1 MSLITFDVKFKNKVD
16 NDSVKLLPDSELQ
29 QLKLMICGKYKIYDL
44 NNLFIYYKGNL
55 ITESDITKIKEIFK
69 MKKVRIEISETPIE
83 KKTESFK
90 YFCKCRA
97 GATSICDKCDEF
109 LCDNCYKKKKHIN
122 HTNKIIKLSDYH
134 QYIKSTLKEFAS
146 ELDSKILNDE
156 AYQFFQYWGYDVE
169 NEINN
174 INSAYEYIKNQL
186 EDIKQLQIDYIMALG
201 EANKYEQLK
210 QQIEN
215 VINQYANID
224 TEAEIEKIFE
234 EKKMIIQSSKEIL
247 TWYNELKNHCLNYT
261 KTIKDIQTFNQILLK
276 EIKDK
281 FNITKKRYSQLP
293 FVNGFM
299 NGSMLSKSVMFN
311 NNANNL
317 VNINNNMN
325 NNIIDTSNKNN
336 FIDTST
342 KKENPNNAQ
351 NNANKLATPKSNLN
365 NNFNAESSKQNN
377 KNGSGNFE
385 DDSNEK
391 ENKYKENSPFNEQ
404 SMAAN
409 ESLNI
414 SHMSQGKKREKILF
428 KLKDDH
434 RIIIF
439 FITKQSFKEKNF
451 YDRGNFRRDF
461 TTEADVIQLNLYGK
475 LFMLGG
481 KNFNKFYYYDFPSNS
496 IYYINNSLYSH
507 YYGSMVY
514 CPKYNMIYILG
525 GNNQIKCEACYLNNS
540 NLKKLTWKPLPSLN
554 EERQE
559 FATIYFDDY
568 IYVFFGF
575 SSKKGINLSSIER
588 INVNTNTQF
597 EVVYVNEQ
605 ITLSSLGCA
614 KFVDDAE
621 NNKEGNEGILLL
633 GGFDGQN
640 YVDTSLV
647 FNPREMKIRDCD
659 IVIPNMSK
667 HFQFLFHKESAF
679 IEFDNGAQLIFDM
692 KNNVHLLTS
701 DSYELFSEAQ

>member
-1 MSLITFDVKFKNKVD
+1 MSLITFDIKFKNKVD
-16 NDSVKLLPDSELQ
+16 NESVRLLPDSELQ

-83 KKTESFK
+83 KKKEAFK
-90 YFCKCRA
+90 YYCKCKS

-109 LCDNCYKKKKHIN
+109 LCDNCFKKKKHIN
-122 HTNKIIKLSDYH
+122 HTDKIIKLSDYH
-134 QYIKSTLKEFAS
+134 TYIKSTLKEFAS
-146 ELDSKILNDE
+146 ELDSNILNDE
-156 AYQFFQYWGYDVE
+156 AYQFFQYWNYDVE
-169 NEINN
+169 NEVNN
-174 INSAYEYIKNQL
+174 INNAYEYIKNQL
-186 EDIKQLQIDYIMALG
+186 EDIKQMQIDYIMILG

-215 VINQYANID
+215 VINQYSNID
-224 TEAEIEKIFE
+224 TEAEIEKIIE
-234 EKKMIIQSSKEIL
+234 EKKIIFQSSKEIL
-247 TWYNELKNHCLNYT
+247 TWYNELKNQCLNYT

-293 FVNGFM
+293 VINNQLINEM
-299 NGSMLSKSVMFN
+299 MSKSALFN

-317 VNINNNMN
+317 ITLNHNMN
-325 NNIIDTSNKNN
+325 NNMIDTNKDN
-336 FIDTST
+336 FIDTNT
-342 KKENPNNAQ
+342 KKENPKDVQ
-351 NNANKLATPKSNLN
+351 NKLTTPKGILK
-365 NNFNAESSKQNN
+365 NNFNNESSKQNN
-377 KNGSGNFE
+377 KNGVVSFE
-385 DDSNEK
+385 EGSNEK
-391 ENKYKENSPFNEQ
+391 EVENKQGSPYNDQ
-404 SMAAN
+404 SLAAN

-414 SHMSQGKKREKILF
+414 SHLSQGRKKEKILF

-439 FITKQSFKEKNF
+439 YIAKQSFKEKNF
-451 YDRGNFRRDF
+451 YDKGNFRRDF
-461 TTEADVIQLNLYGK
+461 TTEADVIQLNLLGK

-481 KNFNKFYYYDFPSNS
+481 KNFNKFYYYDYPSNS
-496 IYYINNSLYSH
+496 IFYINNSLYSH

-514 CPKYNMIYILG
+514 CPKYNMIYLIG
-525 GNNQIKCEACYLNNS
+525 GNNQIKCETCYLNNS

-575 SSKKGINLSSIER
+575 SSKKGVNLSSIER

-614 KFVDDAE
+614 KFIDDAD

-647 FNPREMKIRDCD
+647 FNPRELKIRDCD

-679 IEFDNGAQLIFDM
+679 IEFDNGEQLIFDM

>member
-1 MSLITFDVKFKNKVD
+1 MSLITFDIKFKNKVD
-16 NDSVKLLPDSELQ
+16 SDSVRLLPDSELQ

-55 ITESDITKIKEIFK
+55 ITENDITKIKEIFK

-83 KKTESFK
+83 KKTDTFK
-90 YFCKCRA
+90 YFCKCKS

-109 LCDNCYKKKKHIN
+109 LCDNCFKKKKHIN
-122 HTNKIIKLSDYH
+122 HTDKIIKLPEYH

-174 INSAYEYIKNQL
+174 INNAYEYIKNQL

-224 TEAEIEKIFE
+224 TEAEFEKIFE
-234 EKKMIIQSSKEIL
+234 EKKIIMQSSKEIL
-247 TWYNELKNHCLNYT
+247 TWYNELKNQCLNYT

-281 FNITKKRYSQLP
+281 FNITKKRYSQIP
-293 FVNGFM
+293 FINNFLN
-299 NGSMLSKSVMFN
+299 NGSMLSKSVLFN
-311 NNANNL
+311 NNPNTNNL
-317 VNINNNMN
+317 VNINNKMN
-325 NNIIDTSNKNN
+325 NNIIDTANKNN
-336 FIDTST
+336 FIDTNT
-342 KKENPNNAQ
+342 KKDNQYQ
-351 NNANKLATPKSNLN
+351 NKDSNSNNKLATPKNNLN
-365 NNFNAESSKQNN
+365 NNFNNESSKQNN
-377 KNGSGNFE
+377 RNGIPHYDDGSG
-385 DDSNEK
+385 EK
-391 ENKYKENSPFNEQ
+391 ENNEQ
-404 SMAAN
+404 SMVVN
-409 ESLNI
+409 ESLNT
-414 SHMSQGKKREKILF
+414 SHLSQGKKREKVIF

-439 FITKQSFKEKNF
+439 FIAKQSFKEKNF
-451 YDRGNFRRDF
+451 YDKGNFRRDF
-461 TTEADVIQLNLYGK
+461 TTEADVIQLNLIGK

-481 KNFNKFYYYDFPSNS
+481 KNFNKFYYYDFASNS

-514 CPKYNMIYILG
+514 CPKYNMIYLLG
-525 GNNQIKCEACYLNNS
+525 GNNQIKCETCYLNNN

-559 FATIYFDDY
+559 FATIYFNDY

-614 KFVDDAE
+614 NFVDDVE

-647 FNPREMKIRDCD
+647 FNPGEMKIRDCD

-679 IEFDNGAQLIFDM
+679 IEFDNGSQLIFDM
-692 KNNVHLLTS
+692 KNNVHLLTN
-701 DSYELFSEAQ
+701 DSYELFSEAH

>member
-16 NDSVKLLPDSELQ
+16 NESVRLLPDSELQ

-44 NNLFIYYKGNL
+44 NTLFIYYKGNL
-55 ITESDITKIKEIFK
+55 ITENDMTKIKEIFK
-69 MKKVRIEISETPIE
+69 MKRVRIEISETPLQQ
-83 KKTESFK
+83 KKEDFK
-90 YFCKCRA
+90 YFCNCKA

-109 LCDNCYKKKKHIN
+109 LCDSCYKKKKHIN

-134 QYIKSTLKEFAS
+134 SYIKTTLKEFAS
-146 ELDSKILNDE
+146 ELDNKILNDE

-169 NEINN
+169 NEVNN
-174 INSAYEYIKNQL
+174 INNAYEYLKNQL

-215 VINQYANID
+215 VISQYANID
-224 TEAEIEKIFE
+224 TEAEFEKIFE
-234 EKKMIIQSSKEIL
+234 EKKLIMQSSKEIL
-247 TWYNELKNHCLNYT
+247 TWYNELKNQCLNYT

-281 FNITKKRYSQLP
+281 FNITKKRYSQIP
-293 FVNGFM
+293 FVNNYLT
-299 NGSMLSKSVMFN
+299 NGSALSKSILLN
-311 NNANNL
+311 TNNL
-317 VNINNNMN
+317 LSMNNNM
-325 NNIIDTSNKNN
+325 IDTSNKNN
-336 FIDTST
+336 FIDTSN
-342 KKENPNNAQ
+342 KKENSNSKEIN
-351 NNANKLATPKSNLN
+351 TPKGNLN
-365 NNFNAESSKQNN
+365 PNFNSDSKQNQ
-377 KNGSGNFE
+377 KNGVVSFE
-385 DDSNEK
+385 GGSDEK
-391 ENKYKENSPFNEQ
+391 EKEKSPYNEQ

-409 ESLNI
+409 ESLNTSHI
-414 SHMSQGKKREKILF
+414 SQGGKKREKCLF

-434 RIIIF
+434 RIVIF
-439 FITKQSFKEKNF
+439 FVSKQSFKEKNF
-451 YDRGNFRRDF
+451 YDKGNFRKDF
-461 TTEADVIQLNLYGK
+461 TTEADVIQLNLLGK

-481 KNFNKFYYYDFPSNS
+481 KNFNKFYYYDYSGNS

-514 CPKYNMIYILG
+514 CPKYNMIYLLG
-525 GNNQIKCEACYLNNS
+525 GNNQIKCETCYLNNT

-559 FATIYFDDY
+559 FASIYYDDY

-575 SSKKGINLSSIER
+575 SSKRGVNLSSIER

-614 KFVDDAE
+614 VFIDDTE
-621 NNKEGNEGILLL
+621 ISKEGNDGILLL

-679 IEFDNGAQLIFDM
+679 IEFDNGSQLIFDM
-692 KNNVHLLTS
+692 KNNVHLLTN

>member
-16 NDSVKLLPDSELQ
+16 NESVRLLPDSELQ

-44 NNLFIYYKGNL
+44 NSLFIYYKGNL
-55 ITESDITKIKEIFK
+55 ITENDMTKIKEIFK

-83 KKTESFK
+83 RKKEAFK
-90 YFCKCRA
+90 YFCKCKQ

-109 LCDNCYKKKKHIN
+109 LCDNCFKKKKHIN

-134 QYIKSTLKEFAS
+134 TYIKTTLKEFAS
-146 ELDSKILNDE
+146 ELDSNILNDE
-156 AYQFFQYWGYDVE
+156 AYQFFQYWNYDVE
-169 NEINN
+169 NEVNN
-174 INSAYEYIKNQL
+174 INNAYEYIKNQL
-186 EDIKQLQIDYIMALG
+186 EDIKQLQIDYIMTLG

-224 TEAEIEKIFE
+224 TEAEPEKIFE
-234 EKKMIIQSSKEIL
+234 EKKLIIQSSKEIL
-247 TWYNELKNHCLNYT
+247 TWYNELKNQCLNYT

-281 FNITKKRYSQLP
+281 FNNTKKRYSQLP
-293 FVNGFM
+293 FMNNLM
-299 NGSMLSKSVMFN
+299 NGSMLSNLYN
-311 NNANNL
+311 NNSNNL
-317 VNINNNMN
+317 INNNM
-325 NNIIDTSNKNN
+325 IDTSNKNN
-336 FIDTST
+336 LIDTST
-342 KKENPNNAQ
+342 KKENPKEVQ
-351 NNANKLATPKSNLN
+351 NKITTPKNNLN
-365 NNFNAESSKQNN
+365 HNFNNESSRENHK
-377 KNGSGNFE
+377 KGVSSFE
-385 DDSNEK
+385 EGSNEREK
-391 ENKYKENSPFNEQ
+391 EIKEGSPYNDQ
-404 SMAAN
+404 AIAAN
-409 ESLNI
+409 EPLNE
-414 SHMSQGKKREKILF
+414 SHLSQGKKKEKIIF

-439 FITKQSFKEKNF
+439 FIAKQSFKEKNF
-451 YDRGNFRRDF
+451 YDKGNFRRDF
-461 TTEADVIQLNLYGK
+461 TTEADVIQLNLLGK

-481 KNFNKFYYYDFPSNS
+481 KNFNKFYYYDYTSNS
-496 IYYINNSLYSH
+496 IFYINNSLYSH

-514 CPKYNMIYILG
+514 CPKYNMIYLIG
-525 GNNQIKCEACYLNNS
+525 GNNQIKCEACYINNS
-540 NLKKLTWKPLPSLN
+540 NLKKLAWKPLPSLN

-575 SSKKGINLSSIER
+575 SSKKGVNLSSIER

-614 KFVDDAE
+614 NFIDDSD
-621 NNKEGNEGILLL
+621 NSKEGKEGILLL

-647 FNPREMKIRDCD
+647 FNPKEMKIRDCD

-679 IEFDNGAQLIFDM
+679 IEFDNGTQLIFDM

>member
-1 MSLITFDVKFKNKVD
+1 MSLITFDVKYKNKVD
-16 NDSVKLLPDSELQ
+16 SESVRLLPESELQ

-55 ITESDITKIKEIFK
+55 IVDSDVTKIKEIFK
-69 MKKVRIEISETPIE
+69 MKKVRIEISETPLE
-83 KKTESFK
+83 KKKEAFK
-90 YFCKCRA
+90 YYCKCKS

-109 LCDNCYKKKKHIN
+109 LCDNCFKKKKHIN

-134 QYIKSTLKEFAS
+134 SYIKSTLKEFAS
-146 ELDSKILNDE
+146 ELDNKILNDE
-156 AYQFFQYWGYDVE
+156 AYQFFQYWSYDVE
-169 NEINN
+169 NEVNN
-174 INSAYEYIKNQL
+174 INNAYEYIKNQL
-186 EDIKQLQIDYIMALG
+186 EDIKQLQIDYIIALG

-215 VINQYANID
+215 VINQYANIN
-224 TEAEIEKIFE
+224 TEAEVEKIIE
-234 EKKMIIQSSKEIL
+234 EKKLIFQSSKEIL
-247 TWYNELKNHCLNYT
+247 TWYNELKNQCLNYT

-281 FNITKKRYSQLP
+281 FNITKKRYSQMP
-293 FVNGFM
+293 FISNYLM
-299 NGSMLSKSVMFN
+299 NGSMLSKSVLFN
-311 NNANNL
+311 NNNNL

-336 FIDTST
+336 FIDTSN
-342 KKENPNNAQ
+342 KKD
-351 NNANKLATPKSNLN
+351 NLN
-365 NNFNAESSKQNN
+365 NIQNKLTTPKNNLDNNFNTDSSKQNK
-377 KNGSGNFE
+377 KNGVLFE
-385 DDSNEK
+385 DGSNEK
-391 ENKYKENSPFNEQ
+391 EKDKSKDNSPFNET
-404 SMAAN
+404 SMVNN
-409 ESLNI
+409 ESLNE
-414 SHMSQGKKREKILF
+414 SHISQGKKKDKVLF

-434 RIIIF
+434 KIIIF
-439 FITKQSFKEKNF
+439 YISKQSFKEKNF
-451 YDRGNFRRDF
+451 YDKGNFRKDF
-461 TTEADVIQLNLYGK
+461 TTEADVIQLNLMGK

-481 KNFNKFYYYDFPSNS
+481 KNFNKFYYYDYPSNS

-514 CPKYNMIYILG
+514 CPKYNMIYLLG
-525 GNNQIKCEACYLNNS
+525 GNNQIKCETCYLNNA

-559 FATIYFDDY
+559 FASIYFDDY

-614 KFVDDAE
+614 NFVDDTE
-621 NNKEGNEGILLL
+621 INKEGNEGILLL

>member
-1 MSLITFDVKFKNKVD
+1 MSLITFDIKFKNKVD

-44 NNLFIYYKGNL
+44 NNLFIYYKGNP
-55 ITESDITKIKEIFK
+55 ITESDVTKIKEIFK
-69 MKKVRIEISETPIE
+69 MKKVRIEISETPLQ
-83 KKTESFK
+83 KKDDGFK
-90 YFCKCRA
+90 YFCKCKS

-109 LCDNCYKKKKHIN
+109 LCDNCFKKKKHIN

-134 QYIKSTLKEFAS
+134 QYIKATLKEIAS

-169 NEINN
+169 NEVNN
-174 INSAYEYIKNQL
+174 INNAYEYIKNQL

-224 TEAEIEKIFE
+224 TEAEFEKIFE
-234 EKKMIIQSSKEIL
+234 EKKIIMQSSKEIL
-247 TWYNELKNHCLNYT
+247 TWYNELKNQCLNYT

-281 FNITKKRYSQLP
+281 FNITKKRYSQIP
-293 FVNGFM
+293 FVNNYLM
-299 NGSMLSKSVMFN
+299 NGSMLSKSVLFN
-311 NNANNL
+311 NNNNL
-317 VNINNNMN
+317 INLNNNMNN

-342 KKENPNNAQ
+342 KKENPKEDELNIQ
-351 NNANKLATPKSNLN
+351 NKLATPKSNLN
-365 NNFNAESSKQNN
+365 NNFNSGSKQNIN
-377 KNGSGNFE
+377 KSDEPAFE
-385 DDSNEK
+385 D
-391 ENKYKENSPFNEQ
+391 NSPFNDQ
-404 SMAAN
+404 SMAVN
-409 ESLNI
+409 ESLNT
-414 SHMSQGKKREKILF
+414 SHLSQGKKKRELLF

-434 RIIIF
+434 KIIIF
-439 FITKQSFKEKNF
+439 YIGKQSFKEKNF
-451 YDRGNFRRDF
+451 YDKGNFRRDF
-461 TTEADVIQLNLYGK
+461 TTEADVIQLNLMGK

-481 KNFNKFYYYDFPSNS
+481 KNFNKFYYYDYPSNS
-496 IYYINNSLYSH
+496 IYYLNTALYSH

-514 CPKYNMIYILG
+514 CPKYNMIYLLG
-525 GNNQIKCEACYLNNS
+525 GNGEVRCETCYLNNA

-559 FATIYFDDY
+559 FASIYFDDY

-588 INVNTNTQF
+588 INVNTNSQF

-614 KFVDDAE
+614 IFVDDVE
-621 NNKEGNEGILLL
+621 TTKEGNDGILLL

-679 IEFDNGAQLIFDM
+679 IEFENGSQLIFDM

>member
-16 NDSVKLLPDSELQ
+16 SESVRLLPESELQ

-55 ITESDITKIKEIFK
+55 ITDSDVTKIKEIFK
-69 MKKVRIEISETPIE
+69 MKKVRIEISETPLD
-83 KKTESFK
+83 KKKEAFK
-90 YFCKCRA
+90 YYCKCKS

-109 LCDNCYKKKKHIN
+109 LCDNCFKKKKHIN

-134 QYIKSTLKEFAS
+134 SYIKSTLKEFAS
-146 ELDSKILNDE
+146 ELDNKILNDE
-156 AYQFFQYWGYDVE
+156 AYQFFQYWSYDVE
-169 NEINN
+169 NEVNN
-174 INSAYEYIKNQL
+174 INNAYEYIKNQL
-186 EDIKQLQIDYIMALG
+186 EDIKQLQIDYIIALG

-224 TEAEIEKIFE
+224 TEAEVEKIIE
-234 EKKMIIQSSKEIL
+234 EKKLIFQSSKEIL
-247 TWYNELKNHCLNYT
+247 TWYNELKNQCLNYT

-281 FNITKKRYSQLP
+281 FNITKKRYSQIP
-293 FVNGFM
+293 FISNYLM
-299 NGSMLSKSVMFN
+299 NGSMLSKSVLFN
-311 NNANNL
+311 NNNNL

-336 FIDTST
+336 FIDTSN
-342 KKENPNNAQ
+342 KKDTFNNIQ
-351 NNANKLATPKSNLN
+351 NKLITPKNN
-365 NNFNAESSKQNN
+365 IGNNFNTDSSKQNN
-377 KNGSGNFE
+377 KNGVSFE
-385 DDSNEK
+385 DGSNEK
-391 ENKYKENSPFNEQ
+391 EKDKSKDNSPFNET
-404 SMAAN
+404 SMVNN
-409 ESLNI
+409 ESLNE
-414 SHMSQGKKREKILF
+414 SHISQGKKKDKVLF

-434 RIIIF
+434 KIIIF
-439 FITKQSFKEKNF
+439 YISKQSFKEKNF
-451 YDRGNFRRDF
+451 YDKANFRKDF
-461 TTEADVIQLNLYGK
+461 TTEADVVQLNLMGK

-481 KNFNKFYYYDFPSNS
+481 KNFNKFYYYDYPSNS

-514 CPKYNMIYILG
+514 CPKYNMIYLLG
-525 GNNQIKCEACYLNNS
+525 GNNQIKCETCYLNNA

-559 FATIYFDDY
+559 FASIYFDDY

-614 KFVDDAE
+614 NFVDDTE
-621 NNKEGNEGILLL
+621 ISKEGNDGILLL

>member
-1 MSLITFDVKFKNKVD
+1 
-16 NDSVKLLPDSELQ
+16 
-29 QLKLMICGKYKIYDL
+29 
-44 NNLFIYYKGNL
+44 
-55 ITESDITKIKEIFK
+55 
-69 MKKVRIEISETPIE
+69 
-83 KKTESFK
+83 
-90 YFCKCRA
+90 
-97 GATSICDKCDEF
+97 
-109 LCDNCYKKKKHIN
+109 
-122 HTNKIIKLSDYH
+122 
-134 QYIKSTLKEFAS
+134 
-146 ELDSKILNDE
+146 
-156 AYQFFQYWGYDVE
+156 
-169 NEINN
+169 
-174 INSAYEYIKNQL
+174 
-186 EDIKQLQIDYIMALG
+186 
-201 EANKYEQLK
+201 
-210 QQIEN
+210 
-215 VINQYANID
+215 
-224 TEAEIEKIFE
+224 
-234 EKKMIIQSSKEIL
+234 
-247 TWYNELKNHCLNYT
+247 
-261 KTIKDIQTFNQILLK
+261 
-276 EIKDK
+276 
-281 FNITKKRYSQLP
+281 
-293 FVNGFM
+293 
-299 NGSMLSKSVMFN
+299 
-311 NNANNL
+311 
-317 VNINNNMN
+317 
-325 NNIIDTSNKNN
+325 
-336 FIDTST
+336 
-342 KKENPNNAQ
+342 
-351 NNANKLATPKSNLN
+351 
-365 NNFNAESSKQNN
+365 
-377 KNGSGNFE
+377 
-385 DDSNEK
+385 
-391 ENKYKENSPFNEQ
+391 
-404 SMAAN
+404 
-409 ESLNI
+409 
-414 SHMSQGKKREKILF
+414 MSQGKKREKILF

-514 CPKYNMIYILG
+514 CPKYNMIYLLG

-692 KNNVHLLTS
+692 KNKVHLLTS

>member
-16 NDSVKLLPDSELQ
+16 NESVRLLPDSELQ

-44 NNLFIYYKGNL
+44 NTLFIYYKGNL
-55 ITESDITKIKEIFK
+55 ITQSDMTKIKEIFK
-69 MKKVRIEISETPIE
+69 MKRVRIEISETPLE
-83 KKTESFK
+83 KKKEDFK
-90 YFCKCRA
+90 YFCSCKA

-109 LCDNCYKKKKHIN
+109 LCDSCFKKKKHIN

-134 QYIKSTLKEFAS
+134 SYIKTTLKDFAS
-146 ELDSKILNDE
+146 ELDNKILNDE

-174 INSAYEYIKNQL
+174 INTAYEYLKNQL

-224 TEAEIEKIFE
+224 TEAEFEKIFE
-234 EKKMIIQSSKEIL
+234 EKKIIMQSSKEIL
-247 TWYNELKNHCLNYT
+247 TWYNELKNQCLNYT

-276 EIKDK
+276 EVKDK
-281 FNITKKRYSQLP
+281 FNITKKRYSQIP
-293 FVNGFM
+293 FINNNFM
-299 NGSMLSKSVMFN
+299 NGSALAKSFLFN
-311 NNANNL
+311 NNNNNL
-317 VNINNNMN
+317 LNMN
-325 NNIIDTSNKNN
+325 NNLIDTNKNN
-336 FIDTST
+336 FIDTSN
-342 KKENPNNAQ
+342 KKESSNSKEIDNAQ
-351 NNANKLATPKSNLN
+351 NDQ
-365 NNFNAESSKQNN
+365 NFNSDSKNN
-377 KNGSGNFE
+377 PKNGVVSFE
-385 DDSNEK
+385 GGSDEK
-391 ENKYKENSPFNEQ
+391 DKDRYNEQ

-409 ESLNI
+409 ESLNT
-414 SHMSQGKKREKILF
+414 SHLSQGGKKREKCLF

-439 FITKQSFKEKNF
+439 FISKQSFKEKNF
-451 YDRGNFRRDF
+451 YDKGNFRKDF
-461 TTEADVIQLNLYGK
+461 TTEADVIQLNLLGK

-481 KNFNKFYYYDFPSNS
+481 KNFNKFYYYHFSSNS
-496 IYYINNSLYSH
+496 VYYINNSLYSH

-514 CPKYNMIYILG
+514 CPKYNMIYLLG
-525 GNNQIKCEACYLNNS
+525 GNNQTKCETCYLS
-540 NLKKLTWKPLPSLN
+540 NTSLKKLTWKPLPSLN

-559 FATIYFDDY
+559 FASIYFDDY

-575 SSKKGINLSSIER
+575 SSKRGVNLSSIER

-614 KFVDDAE
+614 IFIDDTE
-621 NNKEGNEGILLL
+621 ISKEGNDGILLL

-647 FNPREMKIRDCD
+647 FNPKEMKIRDCD

-679 IEFDNGAQLIFDM
+679 IEFDNGSQLIFDM
-692 KNNVHLLTS
+692 KNNVHLLTN

>member
-16 NDSVKLLPDSELQ
+16 SESVRLLPESELQ

-55 ITESDITKIKEIFK
+55 ITDSDVTKIKEIFK
-69 MKKVRIEISETPIE
+69 MKKVRIEISETPLE
-83 KKTESFK
+83 RKKEAFK
-90 YFCKCRA
+90 YYCKCKS

-109 LCDNCYKKKKHIN
+109 LCDNCFKKKKHIN

-134 QYIKSTLKEFAS
+134 SYIKSTLKEFAS
-146 ELDSKILNDE
+146 ELDNKILNDE
-156 AYQFFQYWGYDVE
+156 AYQFFQYWSYDVE
-169 NEINN
+169 NEVNN
-174 INSAYEYIKNQL
+174 INNAYEYIKNQL
-186 EDIKQLQIDYIMALG
+186 EDIKQLQIDYIIALG

-224 TEAEIEKIFE
+224 TEAEVEKIIE
-234 EKKMIIQSSKEIL
+234 EKKLIFQSSKEIL
-247 TWYNELKNHCLNYT
+247 TWYNELKNQCLNYT

-281 FNITKKRYSQLP
+281 FNITKKRYSQIP
-293 FVNGFM
+293 FISNYLM
-299 NGSMLSKSVMFN
+299 NGSMLSKSVLFN
-311 NNANNL
+311 NNNNL

-336 FIDTST
+336 FIDTSN
-342 KKENPNNAQ
+342 KKDTFNNIQ
-351 NNANKLATPKSNLN
+351 NKLVTPKNN
-365 NNFNAESSKQNN
+365 IGNNFNTDSSKQNN
-377 KNGSGNFE
+377 KNGVSFE
-385 DDSNEK
+385 DGSNEK
-391 ENKYKENSPFNEQ
+391 EKDKSKDNSPFNET
-404 SMAAN
+404 SMVNN
-409 ESLNI
+409 ESLNE
-414 SHMSQGKKREKILF
+414 SHISQGKKKDKVLF

-434 RIIIF
+434 KIIIF
-439 FITKQSFKEKNF
+439 YISKQSFKEKNF
-451 YDRGNFRRDF
+451 YDKANFRKDF
-461 TTEADVIQLNLYGK
+461 TTEADVVQLNLMGK
-475 LFMLGG
+475 LFLLGG
-481 KNFNKFYYYDFPSNS
+481 KNFNKFYYYDYPSNS

-514 CPKYNMIYILG
+514 CPKYNMIYLLG
-525 GNNQIKCEACYLNNS
+525 GNNQIKCETCYLNNA

-559 FATIYFDDY
+559 FASIYFDDY

-614 KFVDDAE
+614 NFVDDTE
-621 NNKEGNEGILLL
+621 ISKEGNDGILLL

>member
-16 NDSVKLLPDSELQ
+16 NESVRLLPDSELQ

-44 NNLFIYYKGNL
+44 NTLFIYYKGNL
-55 ITESDITKIKEIFK
+55 ITQSDMTKIKEIFK
-69 MKKVRIEISETPIE
+69 MKRVRIEISETPLE
-83 KKTESFK
+83 KKKEDFK
-90 YFCKCRA
+90 YFCSCKA

-109 LCDNCYKKKKHIN
+109 LCDSCFKKKKHIN

-134 QYIKSTLKEFAS
+134 SYIKTTLKDFAS
-146 ELDSKILNDE
+146 ELDNKILNDE

-169 NEINN
+169 NEVNN
-174 INSAYEYIKNQL
+174 INNAYEYLKNQL

-224 TEAEIEKIFE
+224 TEAEFEKIFE
-234 EKKMIIQSSKEIL
+234 EKKIIMQSSKEIL
-247 TWYNELKNHCLNYT
+247 TWYNELKNQCLNYT

-276 EIKDK
+276 EVKDK
-281 FNITKKRYSQLP
+281 FNITKKRYSQIP
-293 FVNGFM
+293 FINNNFM
-299 NGSMLSKSVMFN
+299 NGSALTKSFLFN
-311 NNANNL
+311 NNNNNNNNNL
-317 VNINNNMN
+317 LNMN
-325 NNIIDTSNKNN
+325 NNLIDTNKNN
-336 FIDTST
+336 FIDTSN
-342 KKENPNNAQ
+342 KKESSNSKEIENAQ
-351 NNANKLATPKSNLN
+351 NDQ
-365 NNFNAESSKQNN
+365 NFNSDSKNN
-377 KNGSGNFE
+377 PKNGVVSFE
-385 DDSNEK
+385 GGSDEK
-391 ENKYKENSPFNEQ
+391 DKDRYNEQ
-404 SMAAN
+404 SMAVN
-409 ESLNI
+409 ESLNT
-414 SHMSQGKKREKILF
+414 SHLSQGGKKREKCLF

-439 FITKQSFKEKNF
+439 FISKQSFKEKNF
-451 YDRGNFRRDF
+451 YDKGNFRKDF
-461 TTEADVIQLNLYGK
+461 TTEADVIQLNLLGK

-481 KNFNKFYYYDFPSNS
+481 KNFNKFYYYHFSSNS
-496 IYYINNSLYSH
+496 VYYINNSLYSH

-514 CPKYNMIYILG
+514 CPKYNMIYLLG
-525 GNNQIKCEACYLNNS
+525 GNNQTKCETCYLSNT
-540 NLKKLTWKPLPSLN
+540 NLKKLAWKPLPSLN

-559 FATIYFDDY
+559 FASIYFDDY

-575 SSKKGINLSSIER
+575 SSKRGVNLSSIER

-614 KFVDDAE
+614 IFIDDTE
-621 NNKEGNEGILLL
+621 ISKEGNDGILLL

-647 FNPREMKIRDCD
+647 FNPKEMKIRDCD

-679 IEFDNGAQLIFDM
+679 IEFDNGSQLIFDM

>member
-1 MSLITFDVKFKNKVD
+1 MSLITFDIKFKNKVD
-16 NDSVKLLPDSELQ
+16 SDSVRLLPDSELQ
-29 QLKLMICGKYKIYDL
+29 QLKLIICGKYKIYDL

-83 KKTESFK
+83 KKTDTFK
-90 YFCKCRA
+90 HFCKCKS

-109 LCDNCYKKKKHIN
+109 LCDNCFKKKKHIN
-122 HTNKIIKLSDYH
+122 HTDKIIKLPEYH

-174 INSAYEYIKNQL
+174 INNAYEYIKNQL

-224 TEAEIEKIFE
+224 TEADFEKIFE
-234 EKKMIIQSSKEIL
+234 EKKLIMQSSKEIL

-293 FVNGFM
+293 FINNYLN
-299 NGSMLSKSVMFN
+299 NGSMLSKSVLFN
-311 NNANNL
+311 NNLNSNNL

-342 KKENPNNAQ
+342 KKDNQYQ
-351 NNANKLATPKSNLN
+351 NKDNKLATPKNNLS
-365 NNFNAESSKQNN
+365 NNFNNESSRQNN
-377 KNGSGNFE
+377 KNGIPQY
-385 DDSNEK
+385 DDGSNDKEK
-391 ENKYKENSPFNEQ
+391 DNEQ
-404 SMAAN
+404 SMAVN
-409 ESLNI
+409 ESINESNL
-414 SHMSQGKKREKILF
+414 SQGKKREKIIF

-434 RIIIF
+434 RMIIF
-439 FITKQSFKEKNF
+439 FIAKQSFKEKNF
-451 YDRGNFRRDF
+451 YDKGNFRRDF
-461 TTEADVIQLNLYGK
+461 TTEADVIQLNLIGK

-481 KNFNKFYYYDFPSNS
+481 KNFNKFYYYDFSSNS
-496 IYYINNSLYSH
+496 IYFINNSLYSH

-514 CPKYNMIYILG
+514 CPKYNMIYLLG
-525 GNNQIKCEACYLNNS
+525 GNNQIKCETCYLNNN

-559 FATIYFDDY
+559 FATIYFNDY

-614 KFVDDAE
+614 NFVDDAE

-679 IEFDNGAQLIFDM
+679 IEFDNGSQLIFDM
-692 KNNVHLLTS
+692 KNNVHLLTN

>member
-1 MSLITFDVKFKNKVD
+1 MSLITFDVKYKNKVD
-16 NDSVKLLPDSELQ
+16 SESVRLLPESELQ

-55 ITESDITKIKEIFK
+55 IVDNDVTKIKEIFK
-69 MKKVRIEISETPIE
+69 MKKVRIEISETPLE
-83 KKTESFK
+83 KKKEAFK
-90 YFCKCRA
+90 YYCKCKS

-109 LCDNCYKKKKHIN
+109 LCDNCFKKKKHIN

-134 QYIKSTLKEFAS
+134 SYIKSTLKEFAS
-146 ELDSKILNDE
+146 ELDNKILNDE
-156 AYQFFQYWGYDVE
+156 AYQFFQYWSYDVE

-174 INSAYEYIKNQL
+174 INNAYEYIKNQL
-186 EDIKQLQIDYIMALG
+186 EDIKQLQIDYIIALG

-210 QQIEN
+210 QQIET
-215 VINQYANID
+215 VINQYANIN
-224 TEAEIEKIFE
+224 TEAEVEKIIE
-234 EKKMIIQSSKEIL
+234 EKKLIFQSSKEIL
-247 TWYNELKNHCLNYT
+247 TWYNELKNQCLNYT

-281 FNITKKRYSQLP
+281 FNITKKRYSQMP
-293 FVNGFM
+293 FISNYLM
-299 NGSMLSKSVMFN
+299 NGSMLSKSVLFN
-311 NNANNL
+311 NNNNL

-336 FIDTST
+336 FIDTSN
-342 KKENPNNAQ
+342 KKDNLNNIQ
-351 NNANKLATPKSNLN
+351 NKLATPKNNLD
-365 NNFNAESSKQNN
+365 NNFNTDSSKQNK
-377 KNGSGNFE
+377 KNGVLFE
-385 DDSNEK
+385 DGSNEK
-391 ENKYKENSPFNEQ
+391 EKDKSKDNSPFNET
-404 SMAAN
+404 SMVNN
-409 ESLNI
+409 ESLNE
-414 SHMSQGKKREKILF
+414 SHISQGKKKDKVLF

-434 RIIIF
+434 KIIIF
-439 FITKQSFKEKNF
+439 YISKQSFKEKNF
-451 YDRGNFRRDF
+451 YDKGNFRKDF
-461 TTEADVIQLNLYGK
+461 TTEADVIQLNLMGK

-481 KNFNKFYYYDFPSNS
+481 KNFNKFYYYDYPSNS

-514 CPKYNMIYILG
+514 CPKYNMIYLLG
-525 GNNQIKCEACYLNNS
+525 GNNQIKCETCYLNNA

-559 FATIYFDDY
+559 FASIYFDDY

-614 KFVDDAE
+614 NFVDDTE
-621 NNKEGNEGILLL
+621 INKEGNEGILLL

>member
-1 MSLITFDVKFKNKVD
+1 MSLITFDIKFKNKVD
-16 NDSVKLLPDSELQ
+16 SDSVRLLPDSELQ

-83 KKTESFK
+83 KKTDTFK
-90 YFCKCRA
+90 HFCKCKS

-109 LCDNCYKKKKHIN
+109 LCDNCFKKKKHIN
-122 HTNKIIKLSDYH
+122 HTDKIIKLPEYH

-174 INSAYEYIKNQL
+174 INNAYEYIKNQL

-224 TEAEIEKIFE
+224 TEADFEKIFE
-234 EKKMIIQSSKEIL
+234 EKKLIMQSSKEIL

-293 FVNGFM
+293 FINNYLN
-299 NGSMLSKSVMFN
+299 NGSMLSKSVLFN
-311 NNANNL
+311 NNLNSNNL

-342 KKENPNNAQ
+342 KKDNQYQ
-351 NNANKLATPKSNLN
+351 NKDNKLATPKNNLS
-365 NNFNAESSKQNN
+365 NNFNNESSRQNN
-377 KNGSGNFE
+377 KNGIPQY
-385 DDSNEK
+385 DDGSNDKEK
-391 ENKYKENSPFNEQ
+391 DNEQ
-404 SMAAN
+404 SMAVN
-409 ESLNI
+409 ESINESNL
-414 SHMSQGKKREKILF
+414 SQGKKREKIIF

-434 RIIIF
+434 RMIIF
-439 FITKQSFKEKNF
+439 FIAKQSFKEKNF
-451 YDRGNFRRDF
+451 YDKGNFRRDF
-461 TTEADVIQLNLYGK
+461 TTEADVIQLNLIGK

-481 KNFNKFYYYDFPSNS
+481 KNFNKFYYYDFSSNS
-496 IYYINNSLYSH
+496 IYFINNSLYSH

-514 CPKYNMIYILG
+514 CPKYNMIYLLG
-525 GNNQIKCEACYLNNS
+525 GNNQIKCETCYLNNN

-559 FATIYFDDY
+559 FATIYFNDY

-614 KFVDDAE
+614 NFVDDAE

-679 IEFDNGAQLIFDM
+679 IEFDNGSQLIFDM
-692 KNNVHLLTS
+692 KNNVHLLTN

>member
-16 NDSVKLLPDSELQ
+16 NESVRLLPDSELQ

-44 NNLFIYYKGNL
+44 NTLFIYYKGNL
-55 ITESDITKIKEIFK
+55 ITENDMTKIKEIFK
-69 MKKVRIEISETPIE
+69 MKRVRIEISETPLQQ
-83 KKTESFK
+83 KKEDYK
-90 YFCKCRA
+90 YFCKCKA

-109 LCDNCYKKKKHIN
+109 LCDSCYKKKKHIN

-134 QYIKSTLKEFAS
+134 SYLKTTLKEFAS
-146 ELDSKILNDE
+146 ELDNKILNDE

-174 INSAYEYIKNQL
+174 INNAYEYLKNQL

-215 VINQYANID
+215 VISQYANID
-224 TEAEIEKIFE
+224 TEAEFEKIFE
-234 EKKMIIQSSKEIL
+234 EKKLIMQSSKEIL
-247 TWYNELKNHCLNYT
+247 TWYNELKNQCLNYT

-281 FNITKKRYSQLP
+281 FNITKKRYSQIP
-293 FVNGFM
+293 FVNNYLM
-299 NGSMLSKSVMFN
+299 NGSALSKSILLN
-311 NNANNL
+311 TNNL
-317 VNINNNMN
+317 INMN
-325 NNIIDTSNKNN
+325 NNMIDTSNKNN
-336 FIDTST
+336 FIDTSN
-342 KKENPNNAQ
+342 KKENSNSKEIN
-351 NNANKLATPKSNLN
+351 TPKANLN
-365 NNFNAESSKQNN
+365 NNFNSDSKQNQ
-377 KNGSGNFE
+377 KNGVVSFE
-385 DDSNEK
+385 GGSDEK
-391 ENKYKENSPFNEQ
+391 EKEKSPYNEQ

-409 ESLNI
+409 ESLNT
-414 SHMSQGKKREKILF
+414 SHISQGGKKKEKCLF

-434 RIIIF
+434 RIVIF
-439 FITKQSFKEKNF
+439 FISKQSFKEKNF
-451 YDRGNFRRDF
+451 YDKGNFRKDF
-461 TTEADVIQLNLYGK
+461 TTEADVIQLNLLGK

-481 KNFNKFYYYDFPSNS
+481 KNFNKFYYYDYSGNS

-514 CPKYNMIYILG
+514 CPKYNMIYLLG
-525 GNNQIKCEACYLNNS
+525 GNNQIKCETCYLNNT

-559 FATIYFDDY
+559 FASIYYDDY

-575 SSKKGINLSSIER
+575 SSKRGVNLSSIER

-614 KFVDDAE
+614 VFIDDTE
-621 NNKEGNEGILLL
+621 ISKEGNDGILLL

-679 IEFDNGAQLIFDM
+679 IEFDNGSQLIFDM

>member
-1 MSLITFDVKFKNKVD
+1 MSLITFDIKFKNKVD

-44 NNLFIYYKGNL
+44 NNLFIYYKGNQ
-55 ITESDITKIKEIFK
+55 ITESDVTKIKEIFK
-69 MKKVRIEISETPIE
+69 MKKVRIEISETPLQ
-83 KKTESFK
+83 KKDDGFK
-90 YFCKCRA
+90 YFCKCKS
-97 GATSICDKCDEF
+97 GATSVCDKCDEF
-109 LCDNCYKKKKHIN
+109 LCDNCFKKKKHIN

-134 QYIKSTLKEFAS
+134 QYIKATLKEIAS

-169 NEINN
+169 NEVNN
-174 INSAYEYIKNQL
+174 INNAYEYIKNQL

-224 TEAEIEKIFE
+224 TEAEFEKIFE
-234 EKKMIIQSSKEIL
+234 EKKIIMQSSKEIL
-247 TWYNELKNHCLNYT
+247 TWYNELKNQCLNYT

-281 FNITKKRYSQLP
+281 FNITKKRYSQIP
-293 FVNGFM
+293 FVNNYLM
-299 NGSMLSKSVMFN
+299 NGSMLSKSVLFN
-311 NNANNL
+311 NNNNL
-317 VNINNNMN
+317 INLNNNMN

-336 FIDTST
+336 FIDTSN
-342 KKENPNNAQ
+342 KKENPKDELNIQ
-351 NNANKLATPKSNLN
+351 NKLETPKSNIN
-365 NNFNAESSKQNN
+365 NNFNSSSKQNIN
-377 KNGSGNFE
+377 KPDEPAFE
-385 DDSNEK
+385 D
-391 ENKYKENSPFNEQ
+391 NSPFNDQ
-404 SMAAN
+404 SMAVN
-409 ESLNI
+409 ESLNT
-414 SHMSQGKKREKILF
+414 SHLSQGKKRRELLF

-434 RIIIF
+434 KIIIF
-439 FITKQSFKEKNF
+439 YIGKQSFKEKNF
-451 YDRGNFRRDF
+451 YDKANFRRDF
-461 TTEADVIQLNLYGK
+461 TTEADVIQLNLMGK

-481 KNFNKFYYYDFPSNS
+481 KNFNKFYYYDYPSNS
-496 IYYINNSLYSH
+496 IHYLNTALYSH

-514 CPKYNMIYILG
+514 CPKYNMIYLLG
-525 GNNQIKCEACYLNNS
+525 GNGEVRCETCYLNNA

-559 FATIYFDDY
+559 FASIYFDDY

-588 INVNTNTQF
+588 INVNTNSQF

-614 KFVDDAE
+614 IFVDDVE
-621 NNKEGNEGILLL
+621 TTKEGNDGILLL

-679 IEFDNGAQLIFDM
+679 IEFENGSQLIFDM

>member
-16 NDSVKLLPDSELQ
+16 SESVRLLPESELQ

-55 ITESDITKIKEIFK
+55 IADSDVTKIKEIFK
-69 MKKVRIEISETPIE
+69 MKKVRIEISETPLE
-83 KKTESFK
+83 RKKEAFK
-90 YFCKCRA
+90 YYCKCKS

-109 LCDNCYKKKKHIN
+109 LCDNCFKKKKHIN

-134 QYIKSTLKEFAS
+134 SYIKSTLKEFAS
-146 ELDSKILNDE
+146 ELDNKILNDE
-156 AYQFFQYWGYDVE
+156 AYQFFQYWSYDVE
-169 NEINN
+169 NEVNN
-174 INSAYEYIKNQL
+174 INNAYEYIKNQL
-186 EDIKQLQIDYIMALG
+186 EDIKQLQIDYIIALG

-224 TEAEIEKIFE
+224 TEAEVEKIIE
-234 EKKMIIQSSKEIL
+234 EKKLIFQSSKEIL
-247 TWYNELKNHCLNYT
+247 TWYNELKNQCLNYT

-281 FNITKKRYSQLP
+281 FNITKKRYSQIP
-293 FVNGFM
+293 FINNYLM
-299 NGSMLSKSVMFN
+299 NGSMLSKSVLFN
-311 NNANNL
+311 NNNNL

-336 FIDTST
+336 FIDTSN
-342 KKENPNNAQ
+342 KKDTFNNIQ
-351 NNANKLATPKSNLN
+351 NKLVTPKNN
-365 NNFNAESSKQNN
+365 IGNNFNTDSSKQNN
-377 KNGSGNFE
+377 KNGVSFE
-385 DDSNEK
+385 DGSNEK
-391 ENKYKENSPFNEQ
+391 EKDKSKDNSPFNET
-404 SMAAN
+404 SMVNN
-409 ESLNI
+409 ESLNE
-414 SHMSQGKKREKILF
+414 SHISQGKKKDKVLF

-434 RIIIF
+434 KIIIF
-439 FITKQSFKEKNF
+439 YISKQSFKEKNF
-451 YDRGNFRRDF
+451 YDKANFRKDF
-461 TTEADVIQLNLYGK
+461 TTEADVVQLNLMGK
-475 LFMLGG
+475 LFLLGG
-481 KNFNKFYYYDFPSNS
+481 KNFNKFYYYDYPSNS

-514 CPKYNMIYILG
+514 CPKYNMIYLLG
-525 GNNQIKCEACYLNNS
+525 GNNQIKCETCYLNNA

-559 FATIYFDDY
+559 FASIYFDDY

-614 KFVDDAE
+614 NFVDDTE
-621 NNKEGNEGILLL
+621 ISKEGNDGILLL

>member
-1 MSLITFDVKFKNKVD
+1 MSLITFDIKFKNKVD
-16 NDSVKLLPDSELQ
+16 NESVRLLPDSELQ

-83 KKTESFK
+83 RKKEAFK
-90 YFCKCRA
+90 YYCKCKS

-109 LCDNCYKKKKHIN
+109 LCDNCFKKKKHIN
-122 HTNKIIKLSDYH
+122 HTDKIIKLSDYH
-134 QYIKSTLKEFAS
+134 TYIKSTLKEFAS
-146 ELDSKILNDE
+146 ELDSNILNDE
-156 AYQFFQYWGYDVE
+156 AYQFFQYWNYDVE
-169 NEINN
+169 NEVNN
-174 INSAYEYIKNQL
+174 INNAYEYIKNQL
-186 EDIKQLQIDYIMALG
+186 EDIKQMQIDYIMILG

-215 VINQYANID
+215 VINQYSNID
-224 TEAEIEKIFE
+224 TEAEIEKIIE
-234 EKKMIIQSSKEIL
+234 EKKIIFQSSKEIL
-247 TWYNELKNHCLNYT
+247 TWYNELKNQCLNYT

-293 FVNGFM
+293 IINNQLINEM
-299 NGSMLSKSVMFN
+299 MSKSALFN

-317 VNINNNMN
+317 ITLNHNMN
-325 NNIIDTSNKNN
+325 NNMIDTNKDN
-336 FIDTST
+336 FIDTNT
-342 KKENPNNAQ
+342 KKENPKDVQ
-351 NNANKLATPKSNLN
+351 NKLTTPKGILK
-365 NNFNAESSKQNN
+365 NNFNNESSKQNN
-377 KNGSGNFE
+377 KNGVVSFE
-385 DDSNEK
+385 EGSNEK
-391 ENKYKENSPFNEQ
+391 EVENKQGSPYNDQ
-404 SMAAN
+404 SLAAN

-414 SHMSQGKKREKILF
+414 SHLSQGRKKEKILF

-439 FITKQSFKEKNF
+439 YIAKQSFKEKNF
-451 YDRGNFRRDF
+451 YDKGNFRRDF
-461 TTEADVIQLNLYGK
+461 TTEADVIQLNLLGK

-481 KNFNKFYYYDFPSNS
+481 KNFNKFYYYDYTSNS
-496 IYYINNSLYSH
+496 IFYINNSLYSH

-514 CPKYNMIYILG
+514 CPKYNMIYLIG
-525 GNNQIKCEACYLNNS
+525 GNNQIKCETCYLNNS

-575 SSKKGINLSSIER
+575 SSKKGVNLSSIER

-614 KFVDDAE
+614 NFIDDTD

-647 FNPREMKIRDCD
+647 FNPRELKIRDCD

-679 IEFDNGAQLIFDM
+679 IEFDNGEQLIFDM

>member
-1 MSLITFDVKFKNKVD
+1 MSLITFDIKFKNKVD
-16 NDSVKLLPDSELQ
+16 NESVRLLPDSELQ

-83 KKTESFK
+83 RKKEAFK
-90 YFCKCRA
+90 YYCKCKS

-109 LCDNCYKKKKHIN
+109 LCDNCFKKKKHIN
-122 HTNKIIKLSDYH
+122 HTDKIIKLSDYH
-134 QYIKSTLKEFAS
+134 TYIKSTLKEFAS
-146 ELDSKILNDE
+146 ELDSNILNDE
-156 AYQFFQYWGYDVE
+156 AYQFFQYWNYDVE
-169 NEINN
+169 NEVNN
-174 INSAYEYIKNQL
+174 INNAYEYIKNQL
-186 EDIKQLQIDYIMALG
+186 EDIKQMQIDYIMILG

-215 VINQYANID
+215 VINQYSNID
-224 TEAEIEKIFE
+224 TEAEIEKIIE
-234 EKKMIIQSSKEIL
+234 EKKIIFQSSKEIL
-247 TWYNELKNHCLNYT
+247 TWYNELKNQCLNYT

-293 FVNGFM
+293 VINNQLINEM
-299 NGSMLSKSVMFN
+299 MSKSALFN

-317 VNINNNMN
+317 ITLNHNMN
-325 NNIIDTSNKNN
+325 NNMIDTNKDN
-336 FIDTST
+336 FIDTNT
-342 KKENPNNAQ
+342 KKENPKDVQ
-351 NNANKLATPKSNLN
+351 NKLTTPKGILK
-365 NNFNAESSKQNN
+365 NNFNNESSKQNN
-377 KNGSGNFE
+377 KNGVVSFE
-385 DDSNEK
+385 EGSNEK
-391 ENKYKENSPFNEQ
+391 EVENKQGSPYNDQ
-404 SMAAN
+404 SLAAN

-414 SHMSQGKKREKILF
+414 SHLSQGRKKEKILF

-439 FITKQSFKEKNF
+439 YIAKQSFKEKNF
-451 YDRGNFRRDF
+451 YDKGNFRRDF
-461 TTEADVIQLNLYGK
+461 TTEADVIQLNLLGK

-481 KNFNKFYYYDFPSNS
+481 KNFNKFYYYDYTSNS
-496 IYYINNSLYSH
+496 IFYINNSLYSH

-514 CPKYNMIYILG
+514 CPKYNMIYLIG
-525 GNNQIKCEACYLNNS
+525 GNNQIKCETCYLNNS

-575 SSKKGINLSSIER
+575 SSKKGVNLSSIER

-614 KFVDDAE
+614 NFIDDTD

-647 FNPREMKIRDCD
+647 FNPRELKIRDCD

-679 IEFDNGAQLIFDM
+679 IEFDNGEQLIFDM